1 MDFSEKMLK
10 YETKIIKGVLGNFA
24 LRGDMSLGEEGN
36 N

>member
-10 YETKIIKGVLGNFA
+10 YETKIIKGVLRDFA
-24 LRGDMSLGEEGN
+24 PRGDVPLGEEEN

>member
-10 YETKIIKGVLGNFA
+10 YETKIIKRVLRDFV
-24 LRGDMSLGEEGN
+24 LRGDVSLGEEKN